1 MINRRCTISEE
12 AESSHTYKVYSDI
25 TSLSECKLHNRATIL
40 ETVDNLK
47 NDALTLPASKLADH
61 EKEVGWNHTQFNILH
76 THLRSEVDP
85 SCHNTYD
92 WAHNILQGIFQITV
106 YQAVFAL
113 SPQIKPANLFD
124 FVSGWEWPRRIS
136 GKSVTGVDMFNKDR
150 SKSSWAS
157 QYWKCQASEAL
168 SMHPVLAHYFRSVVL
183 PSGKHPEV
191 SKAVITLSTLIHILW
206 SGARYRIHYESV
218 AKATTNFLIA
228 FKAAFGDEPMVWK
241 FHAVLHH
248 SDYFRRYG
256 WSPHTITLERKHKDV
271 LKYGQD
277 QTRGVGMVLREVVA
291 ESLSNFRY
299 GKWLDLSIGLV
310 EPKQPSKRLLALLNS
325 EFGNVE
331 HLISAKARYCEHEVA
346 QVSDLIAFKGL
357 GDWCVGEVE
366 FFASSAG
373 VSYACVVNCVCSRKE
388 GWHSAWSKGS
398 TRQFVDLEDILETL
412 IYSVEGS
419 CVTVLHPLSLVK

>member
-1 MINRRCTISEE
+1 M
-12 AESSHTYKVYSDI
+12 
-25 TSLSECKLHNRATIL
+25 
-40 ETVDNLK
+40 
-47 NDALTLPASKLADH
+47 
-61 EKEVGWNHTQFNILH
+61 
-76 THLRSEVDP
+76 
-85 SCHNTYD
+85 
-92 WAHNILQGIFQITV
+92 
-106 YQAVFAL
+106 
-113 SPQIKPANLFD
+113 
-124 FVSGWEWPRRIS
+124 
-136 GKSVTGVDMFNKDR
+136 
-150 SKSSWAS
+150 
-157 QYWKCQASEAL
+157 
-168 SMHPVLAHYFRSVVL
+168 
-183 PSGKHPEV
+183 
-191 SKAVITLSTLIHILW
+191 
-206 SGARYRIHYESV
+206 
-218 AKATTNFLIA
+218 IA

-291 ESLSNFRY
+291 ESLSNFRS

-325 EFGNVE
+325 EFGNVG
-331 HLISAKARYCEHEVA
+331 HLTSAKARYCEHEVA